1 MAFTDFLP
9 AIGQT
14 AASLVSG
21 VSNLILAGKQREYD
35 RRMIAEQN
43 KYNSPVEQ
51 VKRLRAAGI
60 NPAIA
65 LTNGSISSG
74 DQSQTAG
81 GQTAPTVDFSPIG
94 QGVRNSVELYQQRL
108 LNEAN
113 IDKLKEE
120 THNQS
125 IKNRFE
131 AVNQYVEIN
140 KKISE
145 AKRNDADTSYLEMQ
159 KKSLEEEIKW
169 IDQKNSSMIAKNK
182 AETDQAV
189 ANAAYT
195 RTLTSAQEIMNKYLP
210 SMQKAQLDNLRAST
224 KQMLAAAAEHGAGA
238 ALKYAQKFLTDL
250 QREGVKIDNQEKPR
264 LAKALADAAEQQ
276 AEKVKAEAGIAKHQ
290 DTHGTFWT
298 HFFGSA
304 TDENME
310 DYNSTFNE

>member
-1 MAFTDFLP
+1 MALLDFVP
-9 AIGQT
+9 GIGST

-21 VSNLILAGKQREYD
+21 VTNLIQAGKQREYD

-60 NPAIA
+60 NPALA
-65 LTNGSISSG
+65 LTNGSLSSG
-74 DQSQTAG
+74 DQSQSAG

-94 QGVRNSVELYQQRL
+94 QGIRNSVELYQQRR
-108 LNEAN
+108 LNDAN

-120 THNQS
+120 TYNQT
-125 IKNRFE
+125 IKNRYE
-131 AVNQYVEIN
+131 ARRQYVEIN
-140 KKISE
+140 KEISE
-145 AKRNDADTSYLEMQ
+145 AEKNHADTGYLQIQ
-159 KKSLEEEIKW
+159 KKAIEEDLKW
-169 IDQKNSSMIAKNK
+169 LDKRNSSMIAKNQ

-195 RTLTSAQEIMNKYLP
+195 RALTSAQNIMNKYLP
-210 SMQKAQLDNLRAST
+210 QMQKSQLANLRAST

-238 ALKYAQKFLTDL
+238 ALKYAEKYLTDL

-264 LAKALADAAEQQ
+264 MAKALADAAEQQ

-304 TDENME
+304 TDENLE